1 MKQYIDMNTKLKS
14 KVKIDFE
21 KYFLKLI
28 DNLVFWKTIENV
40 RKQRDI
46 KVLTSEKIRSYL
58 VSEPN
63 NQAKKWFPENFTAI

>member
-21 KYFLKLI
+21 KYVLKLI

-63 NQAKKWFPENFTAI
+63 NHAKKWFPENFTAI